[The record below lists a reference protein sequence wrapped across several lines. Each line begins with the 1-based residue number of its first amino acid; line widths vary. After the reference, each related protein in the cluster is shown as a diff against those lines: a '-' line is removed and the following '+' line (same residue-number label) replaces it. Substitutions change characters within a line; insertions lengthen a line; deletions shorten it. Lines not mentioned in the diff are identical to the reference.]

1 MRRRAFLAALAGATA
16 LRLRI
21 ASAQQPEKVRRIGV
35 LAPGSDDN
43 PDSQEFAASLIKELG
58 RLGWVDGRNAAIK
71 ISWTTP
77 EPDRASIAA
86 KELVASQPDVLLSF
100 STPMTAAL
108 QKATGAIPIVFAI
121 VSDPVGAGF
130 VMSFA
135 HPGGN
140 ITGFTNGAASAS
152 QGKLLDLLKQIAPG
166 VEQVGI
172 IFNPDSAP
180 GGGKFYL
187 GAFEAAARSRG
198 VEPVILP
205 VRSDAEI
212 DSAIATL
219 GQEHGGLV
227 VMFDV
232 FLSAHNG
239 TVIAATRRDSVPSIS
254 PFAYF
259 PGNGGLMSYG
269 PDESDL
275 RRRALG
281 YVDRILRGERPADL
295 PVQAPTKFA
304 LTINV
309 KTAKAL
315 GLEILPTLLAAADEV
330 IE

>member
-1 MRRRAFLAALAGATA
+1 
-16 LRLRI
+16 
-21 ASAQQPEKVRRIGV
+21 VRRIGV

-43 PDSQEFAASLIKELG
+43 PDSREFAASLIKGLG
-58 RLGWVDGRNAAIK
+58 QLGWVDGRNAAIK
-71 ISWTTP
+71 ISWATS

-86 KELVASQPDVLLSF
+86 NELVASQPDVLLCF

-108 QKATGAIPIVFAI
+108 QKATGTIPIVFAI

-130 VMSFA
+130 VTSFS

-140 ITGFTNGAASAS
+140 ITGFTNGAASAT

-166 VEQVGI
+166 IEEVGI
-172 IFNPDSAP
+172 IFNPDTAP

-212 DSAIATL
+212 ERAIATL
-219 GQEHGGLV
+219 GREHGGLV

-239 TVIAATRRDSVPSIS
+239 TVIAATRRGSVPAIS

-269 PDESDL
+269 PDEPDL
-275 RRRALG
+275 ARRALG
-281 YVDRILRGERPADL
+281 YVDRILRGERLADL
-295 PVQAPTKFA
+295 PVQAPTKFV
-304 LTINV
+304 LTINL
-309 KTAKAL
+309 KTAAAL
-315 GLEILPTLLAAADEV
+315 GLTVPPALLAAADEV